1 MIGSLTARIFAIFWL
16 TLALVLMLV
25 LMLPKLDSR
34 QMTELLD
41 SEQRQGV
48 MIEQHVE
55 AELANDPPNDLMWW
69 RRLFRAIDKWAPPG
83 QRLLLVT
90 SEGRVIGADRNEM
103 QIIRNFIGQA
113 DNADHPQKK
122 KYGRVEMVGPFS
134 VRDGEDNYQLY
145 LIRPASNSQSDFINL
160 LFDRPLLL
168 LIVTMLVSS
177 PLLLWLAWSLAKPA
191 RKLKNAADEVAQ
203 GNLRQHPELE
213 AGPQEFLAAGTS
225 FNQMVSALDRMMTAQ
240 QRLLSDISHE
250 LRTPLT
256 RLQLGTALLRR
267 RSGESK
273 ELERIE
279 TEAHRLD
286 SMINDLLVMSRNQQ
300 KNALVSETVKA
311 NHLWHEVLDNAAFEA
326 EQMGKSFTVNFPP
339 GPWPLYGNP
348 NTLESALE
356 NIVRNALRYSHT
368 KIEVAFSVDKD
379 GITVIVDDDG
389 PGVSPED
396 REQIFRPFYRTDEA
410 RDRESG
416 GTGLGL
422 AIVETAMQQH
432 RGWVKADDSPLGGL
446 RWRCGY
452 RCISVRSL
460 VRPAFLRRTIS
471 PTISANY
478 PRSCCLNAA
487 SASFLSS
494 WSIAPP
500 PTAGDDT
507 VRRQTAYARQWR
519 RRHKQ
524 THRSGATPAQAAR
537 PLKPAQPAPRDTA
550 SRFYPLF
557 AAGPTY
563 PEYRSGS

>member
-34 QMTELLD
+34 QMTELMEN
-41 SEQRQGV
+41 EQRQGY

-55 AELANDPPNDLMWW
+55 AELAADPPNDLMWW
-69 RRLFRAIDKWAPPG
+69 RRLFRAIEKWAPPG

-90 SEGRVIGADRNEM
+90 SEGRVIGAQHNEM
-103 QIIRNFIGQA
+103 QIIRNFIGQS

-122 KYGRVEMVGPFS
+122 KYGRVELVGPFS
-134 VRDGEDNYQLY
+134 VEDGEDNYQLY
-145 LIRPASNSQSDFINL
+145 MIRPASSSQSDFINL

-168 LIVTMLVSS
+168 LIVTMLVSA

-213 AGPQEFLAAGTS
+213 AGPQEFQAAGAS
-225 FNQMVSALDRMMTAQ
+225 FNQMVSTLEKMMNAQ

-279 TEAHRLD
+279 TEAQRLD
-286 SMINDLLVMSRNQQ
+286 GMINDLLVMSRNQQ
-300 KNALVSETVKA
+300 KNALVSETIKA
-311 NHLWHEVLDNAAFEA
+311 NQIWTEMLDNAAFEA
-326 EQMGKSFTVNFPP
+326 EQMGKSLEITYPP
-339 GPWPLYGNP
+339 GAWLMYGNP
-348 NTLESALE
+348 NALESALE

-368 KIEVAFSVDKD
+368 KIAVNFSVDNQ
-379 GITVIVDDDG
+379 GITVTVDDDG
-389 PGVSPED
+389 PGVSAED

-422 AIVETAMQQH
+422 AIVETAVQQH

-446 RWRCGY
+446 RLTLWLPLY
-452 RCISVRSL
+452 H
-460 VRPAFLRRTIS
+460 RR
-471 PTISANY
+471 
-478 PRSCCLNAA
+478 
-487 SASFLSS
+487 
-494 WSIAPP
+494 
-500 PTAGDDT
+500 
-507 VRRQTAYARQWR
+507 
-519 RRHKQ
+519 
-524 THRSGATPAQAAR
+524 
-537 PLKPAQPAPRDTA
+537 
-550 SRFYPLF
+550 
-557 AAGPTY
+557 
-563 PEYRSGS
+563 